1 MHELS
6 IALSIIEGVSEEV
19 QRLGGVQVTSV
30 HLKLG
35 SLSGVVK
42 DSLLFSYQ
50 LACQGTPL
58 EGSELVVEE
67 TPAIVHCPQCNA
79 DQVLTTVQHFRCP
92 QCGAPTPEVL
102 SGREVEVVAME
113 MIS

>member
-19 QRLGGVQVTSV
+19 ERLGGEQVTSV

-42 DSLLFSYQ
+42 DALLFSYQ
-50 LACQGTPL
+50 LACAGTPL
-58 EGSELVVEE
+58 EGSELIVQE

-79 DQVLTTVQHFRCP
+79 NHVLATIQHFRCP

-102 SGREVEVVAME
+102 SGREVEVVGME